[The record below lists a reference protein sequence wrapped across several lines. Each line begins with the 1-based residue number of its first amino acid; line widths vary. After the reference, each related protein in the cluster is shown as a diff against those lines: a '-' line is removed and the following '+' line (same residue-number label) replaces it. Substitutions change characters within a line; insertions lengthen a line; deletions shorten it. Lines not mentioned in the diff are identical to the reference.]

1 MKPTM
6 SNIFFL
12 FSVSLFPQAFDDAKV
27 RPIAS
32 PVSTHYCTRFFQSTR
47 IGNLNQPHEYPAF
60 TPLSLALFDGDSDSD
75 DSSSNSY
82 HWLRHWL
89 SLPLA
94 SVSIDMVT
102 VG

>member
-47 IGNLNQPHEYPAF
+47 IGNLNHPTN
-60 TPLSLALFDGDSDSD
+60 TPLSLLSLALFDGDSDSD